1 MAVGERLKKARA
13 TTAMTQA
20 QVAANLH
27 VTRTTI
33 SNWETGRSYPDIAS
47 LITLSNLYG
56 LSLDTLIKEDHRMID
71 DLRQKEQERRHAAWT
86 EFTAVAV
93 STGITLLFLGK
104 KLAVPGLTMGPTTQ
118 YGLLALLW
126 LNLVVIGLTAHRYQ
140 ALRNPRA
147 KRRSRKAQL
156 GVGLVLIAAAVVAAL
171 DPQHRLDPLL
181 LTLLAAGGAVMLW
194 VKYRRHQGDR

>member
-20 QVAANLH
+20 QVAAQVH

-47 LITLSNLYG
+47 LITLSDLYG
-56 LSLDTLIKEDHRMID
+56 LSLDTLIKEDKRMMN
-71 DLRQKEQERRHAAWT
+71 DLRIKEQERRRAAWT

-93 STGITLLFLGK
+93 SLGITLLFLGK

-140 ALRNPRA
+140 ALRSPGV
-147 KRRSRKAQL
+147 KRRSHKANL
-156 GVGLVLIAAAVVAAL
+156 VVGLVLIGAAVVAAL
-171 DPQHRLDPLL
+171 DPRHRLDPLL
-181 LTLLAAGGAVMLW
+181 LGLLAAGGAVMLW
-194 VKYRRHQGDR
+194 AKYRRHQGDL